1 MLSKKEIE
9 FIIENGN
16 ADIGKLLLSAARYT
30 DINVK
35 LCVNC
40 IEARRK
46 IVAKLPQWHANTDL
60 AYPFPLSA
68 EQCSSQLSGEY
79 KREIIDETL
88 KKRGVKCNKKGA
100 DFTGGM
106 GVDTFYLAGLCSKFY
121 YFERNEELCKAT
133 EYNLNKLGINNV
145 EANNIE
151 INNKNIS
158 TLPGAP
164 YDFIF
169 IDPARRSKA
178 DSSTKVISLLD
189 YEPNIIELKKE
200 LLKQTPV
207 ILVKVSPMADI
218 KLNLGL
224 LPETSAVYIV
234 SVGNECKELLFLL
247 ESHKHSREHNINEI
261 PITAVNIRNT
271 DKNAVCANE
280 ACRSNEVYLLGE
292 SREVF
297 SFTFSKE
304 ENALVSYA
312 NKTEEYLYEPNKSLL
327 KGGAFKI
334 LSETFG
340 LKKLAPSSH
349 LYTSDEFIPDFP
361 GKIYKIEETVE
372 FSKKTLKKLA
382 ARYAHA
388 DLTARNFPLNTN
400 ELKKLS
406 GIKDGGNRHIFATTL
421 NSNSRILLV
430 TCAVQAR

>member
-16 ADIGKLLLSAARYT
+16 ADTGKLLLSAARYPG
-30 DINVK
+30 INVK

-46 IVAKLPQWHANTDL
+46 IVAKLPQWHANTAL
-60 AYPFPLSA
+60 VYPFPLSA

-88 KKRGVKCNKKGA
+88 KNRRAECNGKGA

-106 GVDTFYLAGLCSKFY
+106 GADTFYLSGLCSKFY
-121 YFERNEELCKAT
+121 YFERNQELCKAT
-133 EYNLNKLGINNV
+133 EYNLSQLGINNV

-178 DSSTKVISLLD
+178 DSSAKVISLLD
-189 YEPNIIELKKE
+189 YEPNIVELKEE
-200 LLKQTPV
+200 LLKQASV

-247 ESHKHSREHNINEI
+247 ENRIHTQEYNINDI
-261 PITAVNIRNT
+261 PITAINIRNT
-271 DKNAVCANE
+271 DKNAVCINKAGLSDKAGN
-280 ACRSNEVYLLGE
+280 
-292 SREVF
+292 SREIF
-297 SFTFSKE
+297 SFTFGKE

-340 LKKLAPSSH
+340 LKKLAPSTH
-349 LYTSDEFIPDFP
+349 LYTSEELIPDFP
-361 GKIYKIEETVE
+361 GKIYKIEETIE
-372 FSKKTLKKLA
+372 FNKKTLKKLA

-400 ELKKLS
+400 ELKRLS

-421 NSNSRILLV
+421 NNSSRILLV
-430 TCAVQAR
+430 TCAVQPR

>member
-16 ADIGKLLLSAARYT
+16 ADTGKLLLSAARYPG
-30 DINVK
+30 INVK

-46 IVAKLPQWHANTDL
+46 IVAKLPQWHANTAL
-60 AYPFPLSA
+60 VYPFPLSA

-88 KKRGVKCNKKGA
+88 KNRRVECNGKGA

-106 GVDTFYLAGLCSKFY
+106 GADTFYLSGLCSKFY
-121 YFERNEELCKAT
+121 YFERNQELCKAT
-133 EYNLNKLGINNV
+133 EYNLSQLGINNV

-178 DSSTKVISLLD
+178 DSSAKVISLLD
-189 YEPNIIELKKE
+189 YEPNIVELKEE
-200 LLKQTPV
+200 LLKQASV

-247 ESHKHSREHNINEI
+247 ENRIHTQEYNISDI
-261 PITAVNIRNT
+261 PITAINIRNT
-271 DKNAVCANE
+271 DKNAVCINE
-280 ACRSNEVYLLGE
+280 AGLSDKAGN
-292 SREVF
+292 SREIF
-297 SFTFSKE
+297 SFTFGKE

-340 LKKLAPSSH
+340 LKKLAPSTH
-349 LYTSDEFIPDFP
+349 LYTSDELIPDFP
-361 GKIYKIEETVE
+361 GKIYKIEETIE
-372 FSKKTLKKLA
+372 FNKKTLKKLA

-400 ELKKLS
+400 ELKRLS

-421 NSNSRILLV
+421 NNSSRILLV
-430 TCAVQAR
+430 TCAVQLR

>member
-16 ADIGKLLLSAARYT
+16 ADTGKLLLSAARYPG
-30 DINVK
+30 INVK

-46 IVAKLPQWHANTDL
+46 IVAKLPQWHANTAL
-60 AYPFPLSA
+60 VYPFPLSA

-88 KKRGVKCNKKGA
+88 KNRRVECNWKGA

-106 GVDTFYLAGLCSKFY
+106 GADTFYLSGLCSKFY
-121 YFERNEELCKAT
+121 YFEKNQELCKAT
-133 EYNLNKLGINNV
+133 EYNLSQLGINNV

-178 DSSTKVISLLD
+178 DSSAKVISLLD
-189 YEPNIIELKKE
+189 YEPNIVELKEE
-200 LLKQTPV
+200 LLKQASV

-247 ESHKHSREHNINEI
+247 ENRIHTQEYNINDI
-261 PITAVNIRNT
+261 PITAINIRNT
-271 DKNAVCANE
+271 DKNAVCINE
-280 ACRSNEVYLLGE
+280 AGLSDKAGN
-292 SREVF
+292 SREIF
-297 SFTFSKE
+297 SFTFGKE

-340 LKKLAPSSH
+340 LKKLAPSTH
-349 LYTSDEFIPDFP
+349 LYTSDELISDFP
-361 GKIYKIEETVE
+361 GKIYKIEETIE
-372 FSKKTLKKLA
+372 FNKKTLKFLA

-400 ELKKLS
+400 ELKRLS

-421 NSNSRILLV
+421 NNSSRILLV
-430 TCAVQAR
+430 TCAVQLR

>member
-16 ADIGKLLLSAARYT
+16 ADTGKLLLSAARYPG
-30 DINVK
+30 INVK

-46 IVAKLPQWHANTDL
+46 IVAKLPQWHANTAL
-60 AYPFPLSA
+60 VYPFPLSA

-88 KKRGVKCNKKGA
+88 KNRRVECNWKGA

-106 GVDTFYLAGLCSKFY
+106 GADTFYLSGLCSKFY
-121 YFERNEELCKAT
+121 YFERNQELCKAT
-133 EYNLNKLGINNV
+133 EYNLSQLGINNV

-178 DSSTKVISLLD
+178 DSSAKVISLLD
-189 YEPNIIELKKE
+189 YEPNIVELKEE
-200 LLKQTPV
+200 LLKQASV

-247 ESHKHSREHNINEI
+247 GNRIHTQEYNINDI
-261 PITAVNIRNT
+261 PITAINIRNT
-271 DKNAVCANE
+271 DKNAVCINE
-280 ACRSNEVYLLGE
+280 AGLSDKAGN
-292 SREVF
+292 SREIF
-297 SFTFSKE
+297 SFTFGKE

-340 LKKLAPSSH
+340 LKKLAPSTH
-349 LYTSDEFIPDFP
+349 LYTSDELISDFP
-361 GKIYKIEETVE
+361 GKIYKIEETIE
-372 FSKKTLKKLA
+372 FNKKTLKKLA

-400 ELKKLS
+400 ELKRLS
-406 GIKDGGNRHIFATTL
+406 GIKDGGNRHLFATTL
-421 NSNSRILLV
+421 NNSSRILLV
-430 TCAVQAR
+430 TCAVQLR

>member
-16 ADIGKLLLSAARYT
+16 ADTGKLLLSAAKYPG
-30 DINVK
+30 INVK

-46 IVAKLPQWHANTDL
+46 IVAKLPQWHANTAL
-60 AYPFPLSA
+60 VYPFPLSA

-79 KREIIDETL
+79 KREVIDETL
-88 KKRGVKCNKKGA
+88 KNRVECNGKGA

-106 GVDTFYLAGLCSKFY
+106 GADTFYLSGLCSKFY

-133 EYNLNKLGINNV
+133 EYNLNQLGINNV
-145 EANNIE
+145 EAHNIE

-178 DSSTKVISLLD
+178 DSSAKVISLID
-189 YEPNIIELKKE
+189 YEPNIIELKEE
-200 LLKQTPV
+200 LLKQAPV

-218 KLNLGL
+218 KLNLRL

-234 SVGNECKELLFLL
+234 SIGNECKELLFLL
-247 ESHKHSREHNINEI
+247 ENRIHTQEHNINEI

-271 DKNAVCANE
+271 DKTTIYSNKAY
-280 ACRSNEVYLLGE
+280 RSNEAYLSRE

-297 SFTFSKE
+297 SFTFNKE

-312 NKTEEYLYEPNKSLL
+312 NKTEEYLYEPNKSVL

-340 LKKLAPSSH
+340 LKKLAPSTH

-361 GKIYKIEETVE
+361 GKIYKIEEAIE
-372 FSKKTLKKLA
+372 FNKKTLKKLA

-421 NSNSRILLV
+421 NNSSRILLV
-430 TCAVQAR
+430 TYAVQPR